1 MDPQPNVTGVVLAV
15 DDTPGNLR
23 ILVEALSSYGHE
35 VLVATDGHAAL
46 DTVRYARPDLILLDV
61 MMPGLDGFETCAA
74 LKASPETADIPIIF
88 MTALSETEEKVR
100 AFELGAVD
108 YLTKP
113 FEHAELLARVSTHI
127 TISRLR
133 LDLEKRN
140 RELEDLNRLKNEF
153 MGMAAHDVRNPLT
166 SVLACGD
173 LIDAIADTAPPE
185 KIRYING
192 QIAASAR
199 RINAIITNLLDVN
212 AIDSG
217 QRRLEIA
224 PREINGIL
232 ERVVQQNS
240 HRARTKNIEILL
252 DAGSEPVTCLID
264 EGAAEQVLDNITSNA
279 VKYSPPDR
287 RVFVRLLTTGG
298 RVRIEVQDEG
308 PGISP
313 EDQSRMYGKFC
324 RLSAKPTAGEPST
337 GLGLWIVKELTE
349 AMQGT
354 ITCQSQI
361 GRGTTFMVEWP
372 CAPAGAAVGNAEI
385 VRAAV

>member
-1 MDPQPNVTGVVLAV
+1 MEPHPNVTGVVLAV

-35 VLVATDGHAAL
+35 VLVATDGRAAL

-61 MMPGLDGFETCAA
+61 MMPELDGFETCAA
-74 LKASPETADIPIIF
+74 LKANPDTADIPIIF
-88 MTALSETEEKVR
+88 MTALTETQEKVR

-140 RELEDLNRLKNEF
+140 RQLEDLNRLKNEF

-173 LIDAIADTAPPE
+173 LIDAIVETAPPE

-217 QRRLEIA
+217 QRRLEIVPHDLNA
-224 PREINGIL
+224 IV

-240 HRARTKNIEILL
+240 HKARTKNIEIQFTPESHPL
-252 DAGSEPVTCLID
+252 TCMLD
-264 EGAAEQVLDNITSNA
+264 EGAAEQVLDNVISNA

-287 RVFVRLLTTGG
+287 RVFVRLGLREGY
-298 RVRIEVQDEG
+298 VRIEVQDEG
-308 PGISP
+308 PGISA
-313 EDQSRMYGKFC
+313 EDQTKMYGKFS

-354 ITCQSQI
+354 ITCRSQL
-361 GRGTTFMVEWP
+361 GHGTTFVIEWP
-372 CAPAGAAVGNAEI
+372 RVRSGAAH
-385 VRAAV
+385 AAA

>member
-1 MDPQPNVTGVVLAV
+1 MEPQINVTGVVLAV

-23 ILVEALSSYGHE
+23 VLVEALSSAGHE
-35 VLVATDGHAAL
+35 VLVATDGRAAL

-61 MMPGLDGFETCAA
+61 MMPELDGFETCTA
-74 LKASPETADIPIIF
+74 LKNNPDTADIPIIF
-88 MTALSETEEKVR
+88 MTALTETQEKVR

-140 RELEDLNRLKNEF
+140 RQLEDLNRLKNEF

-173 LIDAIADTAPPE
+173 LIDAIADSAPPE

-192 QIAASAR
+192 QIASSAR

-217 QRRLEIA
+217 QRRLDIVPHELNAIV
-224 PREINGIL
+224 
-232 ERVVQQNS
+232 ERVAQQNT
-240 HRARTKNIEILL
+240 HKARTKNIEIVVNT
-252 DAGSEPVTCLID
+252 GGTPVTCMID
-264 EGAAEQVLDNITSNA
+264 EGAAEQVLDNVISNA

-287 RVFVRLLTTGG
+287 RVFVRLVQRDGHV
-298 RVRIEVQDEG
+298 RVEVQDEG
-308 PGISP
+308 PGISV
-313 EDQSRMYGKFC
+313 EDQAKMYGKFS
-324 RLSAKPTAGEPST
+324 RLTAKPTAGEPST

-354 ITCQSQI
+354 ITCQSQL
-361 GRGTTFMVEWP
+361 GYGTTFVIEWP
-372 CAPAGAAVGNAEI
+372 RTQSNAAH
-385 VRAAV
+385 AAA

>member
-1 MDPQPNVTGVVLAV
+1 MDPNHSANGVILAV

-23 ILVEALSSYGHE
+23 VLVEALSSYGHE
-35 VLVATDGHAAL
+35 VLVATDGRAAL

-61 MMPGLDGFETCAA
+61 MMPELDGFETCAA
-74 LKASPETADIPIIF
+74 LKGNPDTADIPIIF
-88 MTALSETEEKVR
+88 MTALTETQEKVR

-140 RELEDLNRLKNEF
+140 RQLEDLNRLKNEF

-173 LIDAIADTAPPE
+173 LIDAIADSAPPE

-217 QRRLEIA
+217 QRRLEIQ
-224 PREINGIL
+224 PQNINGIL
-232 ERVVQQNS
+232 ERVAQQNS
-240 HRARTKNIEILL
+240 HKARTKNIEIVL
-252 DAGSEPVTCLID
+252 DAGDVPITCLID
-264 EGAAEQVLDNITSNA
+264 EGAAEQVLDNVISNA

-287 RVFVRLLTTGG
+287 SVFVRLREREGHA
-298 RVRIEVQDEG
+298 RIEIQDEG
-308 PGISP
+308 PGISA
-313 EDQSRMYGKFC
+313 EDQAKMYGKFC
-324 RLSAKPTAGEPST
+324 RLTAKPTAGEPST

-354 ITCQSQI
+354 ITCES
-361 GRGTTFMVEWP
+361 RLDYGTTFRIEWP
-372 CAPAGAAVGNAEI
+372 RQRADAAHPPARLAV
-385 VRAAV
+385 

>member
-1 MDPQPNVTGVVLAV
+1 MDPRNNIPGVVLAV

-23 ILVEALSSYGHE
+23 VLVEALSSYGHE
-35 VLVATDGHAAL
+35 VLVATDGRAAL

-74 LKASPETADIPIIF
+74 LKANPETADIPVIF
-88 MTALSETEEKVR
+88 MTALTETQEKVR

-113 FEHAELLARVSTHI
+113 FEHAELLARVTTHI

-140 RELEDLNRLKNEF
+140 RQLEDLNRLKNEF

-192 QIAASAR
+192 QITSSAR

-217 QRRLEIA
+217 QRHLDLV
-224 PREINGIL
+224 PQEINTIL
-232 ERVVQQNS
+232 ERVVEQNS
-240 HRARTKNIEILL
+240 HKARTKTIEILL
-252 DAGSEPVTCLID
+252 DAGTKPITCLID
-264 EGAAEQVLDNITSNA
+264 GGAAEQVLDNVISNA

-287 RVFVRLLTTGG
+287 QVWVRLLTREGC
-298 RVRIEVQDEG
+298 VRIEIQDEG
-308 PGISP
+308 PGISK
-313 EDQSRMYGKFC
+313 EDQAKMYGKFS

-354 ITCQSQI
+354 ITCHSEIRQ
-361 GRGTTFMVEWP
+361 GTTFVVEWP
-372 CAPAGAAVGNAEI
+372 RATASSIANAAA
-385 VRAAV
+385 

>member
-1 MDPQPNVTGVVLAV
+1 MDPRNNVPGVVLAV

-23 ILVEALSSYGHE
+23 VLVEALSSCGHE
-35 VLVATDGHAAL
+35 VLVATDGRAAL

-61 MMPGLDGFETCAA
+61 MMPELDGFETCAA
-74 LKASPETADIPIIF
+74 LKANPETADIPIIF
-88 MTALSETEEKVR
+88 MTALTETQEKVR

-113 FEHAELLARVSTHI
+113 FEHAELLARVTTHI

-140 RELEDLNRLKNEF
+140 RQLEDLNRLKNEF

-173 LIDAIADTAPPE
+173 LIDAIAETAPPE

-217 QRRLEIA
+217 QRRLDLVPQELNA
-224 PREINGIL
+224 IL
-232 ERVVQQNS
+232 DRVVQQNS
-240 HRARTKNIEILL
+240 HKARTKNIEILL
-252 DAGSEPVTCLID
+252 DAGAQPITCLID
-264 EGAAEQVLDNITSNA
+264 GGAAEQVLDNVVSNA

-287 RVFVRLLTTGG
+287 RVWVRLLTRGDA
-298 RVRIEVQDEG
+298 VRIEIQDEG
-308 PGISP
+308 PGISK
-313 EDQSRMYGKFC
+313 EDQSKMYGKFS

-354 ITCQSQI
+354 ITCQSELGQ
-361 GRGTTFMVEWP
+361 GTTFVVEWP
-372 CAPAGAAVGNAEI
+372 
-385 VRAAV
+385 RAAAGSASHVAA

>member
-1 MDPQPNVTGVVLAV
+1 MDHQHSVTGVVLAV

-23 ILVEALSSYGHE
+23 VLVEALSSYGHE
-35 VLVATDGHAAL
+35 VLVATDGRAAL

-61 MMPGLDGFETCAA
+61 MMPELDGFETCAA
-74 LKASPETADIPIIF
+74 LKANPDTADIPIIF
-88 MTALSETEEKVR
+88 MTALTETQEKVR

-113 FEHAELLARVSTHI
+113 FEHAELLARVCTHI

-140 RELEDLNRLKNEF
+140 RQLEDLNRLKNEF

-173 LIDAIADTAPPE
+173 LIDAIIETAPPE

-217 QRRLEIA
+217 QRRLDIV
-224 PREINGIL
+224 PHEINAIL
-232 ERVVQQNS
+232 ERVAQQNS
-240 HRARTKNIEILL
+240 HKARTKNIEILL
-252 DAGSEPVTCLID
+252 ETGTAPITCLID
-264 EGAAEQVLDNITSNA
+264 EGAAEQVLDNVLSNA

-287 RVFVRLLTTGG
+287 RVFVRLLQQGG
-298 RVRIEVQDEG
+298 NVRIEIQDEG
-308 PGISP
+308 PGISE
-313 EDQSRMYGKFC
+313 EDQAKMYGKFS

-354 ITCQSQI
+354 ITCQSQL
-361 GRGTTFMVEWP
+361 GCGTTFIVEWP
-372 CAPAGAAVGNAEI
+372 RKRGGAVT
-385 VRAAV
+385 AAA

>member
-1 MDPQPNVTGVVLAV
+1 
-15 DDTPGNLR
+15 
-23 ILVEALSSYGHE
+23 
-35 VLVATDGHAAL
+35 
-46 DTVRYARPDLILLDV
+46 
-61 MMPGLDGFETCAA
+61 
-74 LKASPETADIPIIF
+74 
-88 MTALSETEEKVR
+88 MTALTETQEKVR

-127 TISRLR
+127 TIRRLR

-140 RELEDLNRLKNEF
+140 RQLEDLNRLKNEF

-173 LIDAIADTAPPE
+173 LIDAIAETAPPE

-217 QRRLEIA
+217 QRRLDIV
-224 PREINGIL
+224 PHEINAIL
-232 ERVVQQNS
+232 ERVAQQNS
-240 HRARTKNIEILL
+240 HKARTKNIEILV
-252 DAGSEPVTCLID
+252 DAGSTPITCLLD
-264 EGAAEQVLDNITSNA
+264 EGAAEQVLDNVISNA

-287 RVFVRLLTTGG
+287 RVFVRLLQRDANV
-298 RVRIEVQDEG
+298 RVEIQDEG
-308 PGISP
+308 PGISA
-313 EDQSRMYGKFC
+313 EDQAKMYGKFC
-324 RLSAKPTAGEPST
+324 RLSARPTAGEPTT

-354 ITCQSQI
+354 ITCQSQL
-361 GRGTTFMVEWP
+361 GYGTTFIVEWP
-372 CAPAGAAVGNAEI
+372 RARTGSGSGSATAAA
-385 VRAAV
+385 